1 MLSSEIFV
9 FYELLFVFYVYFIT
23 IVMYNQGENKIS

>member
-23 IVMYNQGENKIS
+23 VFMYNQGENKIS